1 MAVKKELI
9 LGGNAINSYDT
20 SGSMKHRDTID
31 LSKVESFEDATKNVD
46 REEFRKSQED
56 LSYVSQCSPC
66 FFDIFWVFFLN
77 QSVYFVFFT
86 NFHIIFGGQQL
97 FNHGQQL
104 LNLKRDT
111 INKEFEDYE
120 SQSPDSPSPSTVLE
134 GLGSHTRGSSDI

>member
-20 SGSMKHRDTID
+20 LGSMKQRDTIA

-66 FFDIFWVFFLN
+66 FFIFFEFFFKSICVLCVF
-77 QSVYFVFFT
+77 Y
-86 NFHIIFGGQQL
+86 
-97 FNHGQQL
+97 
-104 LNLKRDT
+104 
-111 INKEFEDYE
+111 
-120 SQSPDSPSPSTVLE
+120 
-134 GLGSHTRGSSDI
+134 